1 MTQKTETQQT
11 GRLSGKVALVT
22 GASSGIGAATALALA
37 QEGASVA
44 LVARRQERLED
55 LARQIRDMGGQAE
68 VLALDIVQAEAAS
81 QAVERTVLAL
91 GGLDILV
98 NNAGLMLLGPVAGAD
113 PSDFSRMLDLN
124 VLAVMNLT
132 HAALETM
139 KPQRSGHIVNV
150 YRSRGAGP
158 GRPVPGTAR
167 PSGRWAGSARGFGR
181 RCGSTT
187 SALLSSSRAWSP
199 PN

>member
-1 MTQKTETQQT
+1 MTQQTETQQT

-37 QEGASVA
+37 REGAGVA

-91 GGLDILV
+91 GGLDIL
-98 NNAGLMLLGPVAGAD
+98 
-113 PSDFSRMLDLN
+113 
-124 VLAVMNLT
+124 
-132 HAALETM
+132 
-139 KPQRSGHIVNV
+139 
-150 YRSRGAGP
+150 
-158 GRPVPGTAR
+158 
-167 PSGRWAGSARGFGR
+167 
-181 RCGSTT
+181 STT
-187 SALLSSSRAWSP
+187 P
-199 PN
+199 D